1 MNAGFVQDR
10 INQAVWRS
18 RGALRGYGRASGWT
32 DPGEAAAIAWIAERV
47 RDEPI
52 LDVGVG
58 GGRTVP
64 LLKTIS
70 ADYTAVD
77 YTPELVE
84 ICRRNHPGTRV
95 HRMDARDMSAFAD
108 ESFSLVV
115 FSYNG
120 IDAVDHDGR
129 MAILKEFARVLRPG
143 GFTLFSTHNLA
154 GPSYREGPSRLAR
167 LPRRSANPFAIA
179 LDAARIAY
187 SLPVGAFNY
196 FRNSRF
202 NRVFDGYAMRVCAAH
217 KFGIL
222 TMYTDFATQQRQLA
236 DVGLKLRAAFGGSSG
251 EPVRRDQDLGGEA
264 WLHFVASKPCG

>member
-143 GFTLFSTHNLA
+143 GFTL
-154 GPSYREGPSRLAR
+154 

-222 TMYTDFATQQRQLA
+222 IMYTDFATQQRQLA